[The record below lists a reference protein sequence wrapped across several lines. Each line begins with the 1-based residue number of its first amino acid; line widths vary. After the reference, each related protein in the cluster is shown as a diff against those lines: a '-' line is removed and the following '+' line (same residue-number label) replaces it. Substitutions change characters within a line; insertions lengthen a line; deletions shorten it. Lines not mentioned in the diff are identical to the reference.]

1 MFVLRAGGPPRLWF
15 AVRGPGGAPECRR
28 AVSRFARIMPL
39 PADDG
44 RQHPTAGTPML
55 PLDNLIAFFGIAVLL
70 ALTPGPDNL
79 SC

>member
-1 MFVLRAGGPPRLWF
+1 
-15 AVRGPGGAPECRR
+15 
-28 AVSRFARIMPL
+28 MPL

-44 RQHPTAGTPML
+44 RQHPAAGTPML